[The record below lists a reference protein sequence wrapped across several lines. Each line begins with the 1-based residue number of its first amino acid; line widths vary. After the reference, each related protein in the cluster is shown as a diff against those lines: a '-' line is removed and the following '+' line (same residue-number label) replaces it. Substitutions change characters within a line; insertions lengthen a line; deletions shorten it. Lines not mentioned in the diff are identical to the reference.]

1 MILKK
6 NEKLED
12 GRYLLEFLVDR
23 AAFDAA
29 VSNVYHREAKKINI
43 PGFRKGKAPRAI
55 IEKMYGKEVFYEDA
69 VNDIIPDKYAEAA
82 KESALKIVGR
92 PEIEIVSID
101 DEGVLLSAKVYVE
114 PEFDIDGYKGLKAT
128 KTVAPVTD
136 EEVDKEIQTV
146 RERNS
151 REIEVTDRA
160 VQNGDKTVIDF
171 EGFVDGQAFEGGKG
185 EKYALTIGSGSFIP
199 GFEDQIIGHNIN
211 DEFDVNVKF
220 PEEYHEKSL
229 AGKDSVF
236 KVKLHSIA
244 NVEYPEL
251 DDDFAVDVSSFNT
264 FAEYRADVKAKME
277 KRHDSE
283 AERGVDEQLNK
294 ALAELVTV
302 SIPEPMIEAEVD
314 NSLNEYDSNFHRQ
327 GFSLEA
333 FLKMTGQ
340 TIEQIRDQLRPM
352 ASERVKVRLAL
363 EKIVSKENI
372 EVNDEEVEN
381 EYKAIVDAYGV
392 DLDTVKNAIA
402 VEDIKKDLAVRKA
415 YDLVRDNAVI
425 TDVAPVEEVANE
437 TEDKKETEEDK

>member
-29 VSNVYHREAKKINI
+29 VSNVYHKEAKKINI

-69 VNDIIPDKYAEAA
+69 VNDIIPDNYAEAA

-146 RERNS
+146 RDRNS

-294 ALAELVTV
+294 ELAELVTV

-425 TDVAPVEEVANE
+425 TDAAPVEDVANE

>member
-69 VNDIIPDKYAEAA
+69 VNDIIPDNYAEAA

-146 RERNS
+146 RDRNS

-294 ALAELVTV
+294 ELAELVTV

-314 NSLNEYDSNFHRQ
+314 NSINEYDSNFHRQ

-425 TDVAPVEEVANE
+425 TDAAPAEDVANE

>member
-69 VNDIIPDKYAEAA
+69 VNDIIPDNYAEAA

-136 EEVDKEIQTV
+136 EEVDREIQTV
-146 RERNS
+146 RDRNS

-294 ALAELVTV
+294 ALAKLVTV

-425 TDVAPVEEVANE
+425 TDAAPVEEVANE

>member
-23 AAFDAA
+23 AAFDVA

-69 VNDIIPDKYAEAA
+69 VNDIIPDNYAEAA

-136 EEVDKEIQTV
+136 EEVDREIQTV
-146 RERNS
+146 RDRNS

-220 PEEYHEKSL
+220 PKEYHEKSL

-425 TDVAPVEEVANE
+425 TDAAPVEEVANE

>member
-69 VNDIIPDKYAEAA
+69 VNDIIPDNYAEAA

-128 KTVAPVTD
+128 KTVAPVKD

-294 ALAELVTV
+294 ELAELVTV

>member
-69 VNDIIPDKYAEAA
+69 VNDIIPDNYAEAA

-146 RERNS
+146 RDRNS

-294 ALAELVTV
+294 ELAELVTV

-314 NSLNEYDSNFHRQ
+314 NSINEYDSNFHRQ

-425 TDVAPVEEVANE
+425 TDAAPVEDVANE